1 MLNSPNAPLT
11 VLGKVSDYIGLVV
24 VLFYLFNNFET
35 LIFYILSILNYSYA
49 FMLSITECL
58 FTTVQ

>member
-24 VLFYLFNNFET
+24 VLFYLLNNFET
-35 LIFYILSILNYSYA
+35 LIFYYYP
-49 FMLSITECL
+49 F
-58 FTTVQ
+58 